1 MQVTKSFCGRLTVK
15 EEEKGKETENDEES
29 SDNSLF
35 NPFHPDVSL
44 LNASRRS
51 DSQRNNSQM
60 NDSEINVS
68 QMTLVFQG
76 YKACH
81 MILQM

>member
-1 MQVTKSFCGRLTVK
+1 MEVTNSFRGRLTVK

-44 LNASRRS
+44 LNAS
-51 DSQRNNSQM
+51 
-60 NDSEINVS
+60 
-68 QMTLVFQG
+68 
-76 YKACH
+76 
-81 MILQM
+81 

>member
-1 MQVTKSFCGRLTVK
+1 MQVTKSFRGRLTVK

-51 DSQRNNSQM
+51 DSQRNDSQ
-60 NDSEINVS
+60 INVS